1 MKCEICGIREAVIH
15 IEQIIGYE
23 KVELHICEECARER
37 GITTSGDKIEF
48 SISNLIMGL
57 VDVKDVHPRK
67 STRKVCPNCGT
78 SFENFKKTGKLGCT
92 ECYVT
97 FEREIR
103 SILRKMYGK
112 TQHVGKFPK
121 QLKRYKTFLI
131 DLEKL
136 KEDLKKAIKSENYEK
151 AAILRD
157 RIAEIQKST
166 GHVDE

>member
-1 MKCEICGIREAVIH
+1 MKCDICGLREAVIH
-15 IEQIIGYE
+15 IQQIIGNE

-37 GITTSGDKIEF
+37 GINTKGDKIEF

-67 STRKVCPNCGT
+67 TAKRVCPKCGT
-78 SFENFKKTGKLGCT
+78 TFENFKKTGKLGCT

-112 TQHVGKFPK
+112 TQHIGKFPK

-131 DLEKL
+131 DLEIL
-136 KEDLKKAIKSENYEK
+136 KEDLKKAIRNENYEK
-151 AAILRD
+151 AAMLRD
-157 RIAEIQKST
+157 RIAEIQKSA
-166 GHVDE
+166 GYGDE